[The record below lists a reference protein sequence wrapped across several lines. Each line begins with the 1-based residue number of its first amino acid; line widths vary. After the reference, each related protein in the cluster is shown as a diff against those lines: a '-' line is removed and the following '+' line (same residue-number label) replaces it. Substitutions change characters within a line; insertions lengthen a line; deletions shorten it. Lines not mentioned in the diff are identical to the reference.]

1 MLWAFFV
8 QNRKQAVPSC
18 GRQGTIGKEGSR
30 MNRYSENFALLQLV
44 SCALVLLLLAGVFL
58 FRSMEAKK
66 TVSSYDTMNQVV
78 YRVDE
83 DDIQGHEVTNRV

>member
-8 QNRKQAVPSC
+8 HNRKQAVPSC
-18 GRQGTIGKEGSR
+18 GRQGTIGKEGSC
-30 MNRYSENFALLQLV
+30 MNHHSENFALLQLV
-44 SCALVLLLLAGVFL
+44 SCALVLLLLAGMFL

-66 TVSSYDTMNQVV
+66 TVSSYDTMDQVV

-83 DDIQGHEVTNRV
+83 DNTQGHAVTNRV

>member
-44 SCALVLLLLAGVFL
+44 SCALALLLLAGVFL

>member
-8 QNRKQAVPSC
+8 QNRKQAVPSY

>member
-1 MLWAFFV
+1 
-8 QNRKQAVPSC
+8 
-18 GRQGTIGKEGSR
+18 
-30 MNRYSENFALLQLV
+30 MNHYSENFALLQLV
-44 SCALVLLLLAGVFL
+44 SCALALLLLLAGVFL

>member
-18 GRQGTIGKEGSR
+18 GRQGMIGKEGSR
-30 MNRYSENFALLQLV
+30 MNYYSENFALLQLV

-66 TVSSYDTMNQVV
+66 TVSSYDTMDQVV

-83 DDIQGHEVTNRV
+83 DGTQGHEVTNRV

>member
-30 MNRYSENFALLQLV
+30 MNHYSENFALLQLV
-44 SCALVLLLLAGVFL
+44 SCALALLLLAGVFL

-83 DDIQGHEVTNRV
+83 DDTQGHEVTNRM

>member
-1 MLWAFFV
+1 
-8 QNRKQAVPSC
+8 
-18 GRQGTIGKEGSR
+18 

-44 SCALVLLLLAGVFL
+44 SCALALLLLAGVFL